1 MKKLNPHN
9 LCLYSLSLKCN
20 FNCITKTWKKAWLY
34 FTQFSEEWELVLFEH
49 SIPKFTLKKEK
60 SSSFYAPNIA
70 NTTQFC
76 MWLFNAKWRTNAHYL
91 ALVSFV
97 NPTHYLVEQY
107 FAFSLQSKM
116 LKIPLHIW
124 LQFTIGAYLN
134 QRTHTQ
140 NIYF

>member
-1 MKKLNPHN
+1 MKKELGYILHNSVKSESWFYLTIPFLN
-9 LCLYSLSLKCN
+9 SL
-20 FNCITKTWKKAWLY
+20 
-34 FTQFSEEWELVLFEH
+34 
-49 SIPKFTLKKEK
+49 LKKKK

-76 MWLFNAKWRTNAHYL
+76 MWLFNVKWRTNAHYL

-97 NPTHYLVEQY
+97 NTTHYLVEQY

-124 LQFTIGAYLN
+124 LQFTIGAYLKSTYTYTKYLFLI
-134 QRTHTQ
+134 QVSPTMRCITCPAA
-140 NIYF
+140 FP